1 MLPLDVAGIPDPLTL
16 NGAPLSVLD
25 LAPIPDGGSA
35 GEALR
40 ATTELARHTESL
52 GFTRF
57 WVAEHHGMPGIASSS
72 PPVLIGHIADAT
84 ETIRVG
90 SGGVM
95 LPNHTS
101 LVVAEQFGM
110 LEALH
115 PGRIDLGIG
124 RAPGTDQATAAAL
137 RHRGP
142 DEFPRQLTDL
152 LGFFTGQ
159 WPTGHPNTTV
169 HAVPGEGNGPDMW
182 LLGSSG
188 YSAQVAGALGLPFA
202 FAHHFMPANTLP
214 ALELYRESFR
224 PSETLSEPYAMVAA
238 GVICAETDERARF
251 LAGSS
256 ALSFLRLRQGRP
268 GRVPAPEE
276 AAAYSYSDLEQ
287 AFIADRQATQL
298 IGAPDTVRSG
308 LTELLKRTEADELML
323 TTQTYSPADR
333 LRSFELVAEA
343 GIRQL
348 TRPPGPAFLH
358 PERARGDSGPLLR
371 VPAADDREG
380 DAEQAPRR
388 AAGRSPSRCP
398 GTPSTARPADTSRSR
413 GCRAPARTI
422 PRRGRQ
428 QARATRHGL
437 RHRCPRLP
445 GTGPAGA

>member
-1 MLPLDVAGIPDPLTL
+1 MADTDDSLTL
-16 NGAPLSVLD
+16 AGVPLSVLD
-25 LAPIPDGGSA
+25 LAPIPAGGTA

-40 ATTELARHTESL
+40 ATIALAAEAERL

-84 ETIRVG
+84 SRIKVG

-137 RHRGP
+137 SHGGP
-142 DEFPRQLTDL
+142 DDFPRQLTDL
-152 LGFFTGQ
+152 LGFFTGL
-159 WPTGHPNTTV
+159 WPAGHPYASV
-169 HAVPGEGNGPDMW
+169 HAIPGEGAGPDMW

-188 YSAQVAGALGLPFA
+188 YSAQVAGVLGLPFA

-214 ALELYRESFR
+214 ALALYRESFR
-224 PSETLSEPYAMVAA
+224 PSGTLDKPYAMVAA
-238 GVICAETDERARF
+238 GVICAQTDEHARF

-268 GRVPAPEE
+268 GQVPTPEE
-276 AAAYSYSDLEQ
+276 AAAHPYSDLER
-287 AFIADRQATQL
+287 AFIADRQSTQL

-308 LTELLKRTEADELML
+308 LEDLIKRTEADELMI
-323 TTQTYSPADR
+323 TTQTHAPADR
-333 LRSFELVAEA
+333 LRSFQLVA
-343 GIRQL
+343 
-348 TRPPGPAFLH
+348 
-358 PERARGDSGPLLR
+358 
-371 VPAADDREG
+371 
-380 DAEQAPRR
+380 QA
-388 AAGRSPSRCP
+388 
-398 GTPSTARPADTSRSR
+398 
-413 GCRAPARTI
+413 
-422 PRRGRQ
+422 
-428 QARATRHGL
+428 ARA
-437 RHRCPRLP
+437 
-445 GTGPAGA
+445 